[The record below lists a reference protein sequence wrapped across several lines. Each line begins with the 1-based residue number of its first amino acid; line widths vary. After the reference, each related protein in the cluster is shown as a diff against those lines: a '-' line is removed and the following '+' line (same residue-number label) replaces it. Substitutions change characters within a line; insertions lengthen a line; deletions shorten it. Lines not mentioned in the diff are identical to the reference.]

1 MIMFSF
7 HNLKVPSDASDVSLM
22 RIAVDNSLVG
32 FLIDWTI
39 FAFEVD
45 QQSEISQK
53 LYYYRQLND
62 DRMTIIDSQS
72 TSLK

>member
-7 HNLKVPSDASDVSLM
+7 HNLKVSSDASDVSLM

-53 LYYYRQLND
+53 WYYYRQLND